1 MASYL
6 LLTREVAQ
14 RHLAVV
20 GFYCLSV
27 ATAVTAG
34 TPPENP
40 RRALDIENA
49 LRADTKLFHGFLPT
63 KAEPD
68 FGVGSGAVFG
78 RHRQKPP
85 SPEREIAFN
94 GGENYFQS
102 GDRLGS
108 AL

>member
-49 LRADTKLFHGFLPT
+49 LRADTKLFHGFLPI
-63 KAEPD
+63 KAGTGLRGR
-68 FGVGSGAVFG
+68 FRAYLGAIG
-78 RHRQKPP
+78 K
-85 SPEREIAFN
+85 S
-94 GGENYFQS
+94 
-102 GDRLGS
+102 RLTRK
-108 AL
+108 

>member
-6 LLTREVAQ
+6 LLVREVAQ
-14 RHLAVV
+14 RSAVV
-20 GFYCLSV
+20 GVYCPSAATVV
-27 ATAVTAG
+27 AAR
-34 TPPENP
+34 TPPESP
-40 RRALDIENA
+40 RRVLGSEHV
-49 LRADTKLFHGFLPT
+49 LRANTKLFHGFIPT

-68 FGVGSGAVFG
+68 LGFGSGAVFG

-94 GGENYFQS
+94 SGENYFQS